1 MSLIALLFIF
11 FTPQLQ
17 QTMMNTYASYICC
30 ILNRIVLQL
39 SNTQYHDI
47 RIINTKSV
55 QT

>member
-17 QTMMNTYASYICC
+17 QTMLDTYTSYICC

-39 SNTQYHDI
+39 SNSQYHDI
-47 RIINTKSV
+47 RIINTESI